1 MVNVVEVKTSARL
14 HLGFYN
20 YLTDNVAYGSI
31 GVAIDKPLI
40 RIIVRKSS
48 GLRVKN
54 YTGISVWD
62 VIDNVVDK
70 LGIRDFE
77 LEIYSMI
84 PRHVGL
90 GSTTQLTLSIAYAL
104 NILYGL
110 GYTIEELAV
119 RTGRG
124 FVSGIGLWVFKYGGL
139 IFDSGRTTS
148 SGRLRPPRNTSELP
162 QPITRISIPGNWR
175 FIVLIPRNI
184 KGLHGRREEEILS
197 RPRRIPVMTQYRIYK
212 ILLLKLIPS
221 ILRNNPRGFGEALT
235 EIQVLTGKY
244 FARYQGGIY
253 CCRESEIIAN
263 ILAKHGVYGVGQS
276 SWGPT
281 IYGLVDTSINTR
293 KLLREIIRDI
303 ENNGVSLSNAFIAKP
318 RNRGVIVSIRSE

>member
-1 MVNVVEVKTSARL
+1 MVNAVEIKTSARL

-20 YLTDNVAYGSI
+20 YLTDNIAYGSI

-40 RIIVRKSS
+40 RIIVRRSN
-48 GLRVKN
+48 GLKVKN
-54 YTGISVWD
+54 YTDTNVWD
-62 VIDNVVDK
+62 IIDNVVEK
-70 LGIRDFE
+70 LGIDNFE

-110 GYTIEELAV
+110 GYTVEELAV
-119 RTGRG
+119 KTGRG
-124 FVSGIGLWVFKYGGL
+124 FVSGIGLWVFKLGGL
-139 IFDSGRTTS
+139 IIDSGRIIS
-148 SGRLRPPRNTSELP
+148 SGKLKPPRNTNELP
-162 QPITRISIPGNWR
+162 QLITRISVPRNWR
-175 FIVLIPRNI
+175 FIVLIPKNI

-197 RPRRIPVMTQYRIYK
+197 KPKKIPAMTQYRIYK

-221 ILRNNPRGFGEALT
+221 ILRNEPESFGKALT
-235 EIQVLTGKY
+235 EIQELTGKY

-253 CCRESEIIAN
+253 CCREAEIIAN
-263 ILAKHGVYGVGQS
+263 ILTRHEVYGVGQS

-281 IYGLVDTSINTR
+281 IYGLIDTSRNTG
-293 KLLREIIRDI
+293 KLLREIIRDV
-303 ENNGVSLSNAFIAKP
+303 ENNGVSLGKAFIAKP
-318 RNRGVIVSIRSE
+318 KNKGAIVSIRGE